1 MVISV
6 FRLETGAPFTG
17 LQGPHESRQPGIS
30 LPSTTPF
37 EQPRPSL
44 CSKPPKQKKTSCKG
58 EAASYD
64 HVQAPLVRS
73 LY

>member
-1 MVISV
+1 MVISI

-37 EQPRPSL
+37 EEPRPSL
-44 CSKPPKQKKTSCKG
+44 FKAS
-58 EAASYD
+58 EAEENKS
-64 HVQAPLVRS
+64 
-73 LY
+73 